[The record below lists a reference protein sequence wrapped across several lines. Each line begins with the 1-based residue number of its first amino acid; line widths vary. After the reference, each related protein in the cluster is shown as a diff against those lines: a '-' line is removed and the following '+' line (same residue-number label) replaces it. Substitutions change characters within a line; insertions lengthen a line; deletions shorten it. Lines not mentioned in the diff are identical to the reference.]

1 MMQEQQEQQAQQ
13 ERTGGITLGVIADD
27 FTGATDVASML
38 VRGGM
43 RSVQLI
49 GVPAAGAAQ
58 TVAADAVV
66 VALKSR
72 TTSAAEAVAESLR
85 AWRWLRAAGA
95 QRCYFKY
102 CSTFDS
108 TAAGNIGPVAEAL
121 MRELGTDF
129 TIACP
134 AFPENGRTI
143 FRGHL
148 FVGDQL
154 LSDSGMRDHPLTP
167 MRDSNLVRVLQAQ
180 CGAGTRVGLLRY
192 DTVARGAEAVRE
204 RIAALRAEGVRIA
217 IADALHDAD
226 LRALA
231 EGCAALPLLTAG
243 SGLALPLPEL
253 YEREGRVRR
262 RSDAAGLEP
271 MQGAALVLSG
281 SCSVATQGQVAH
293 WRAAGRAARV
303 LDARALMRECAAQPE
318 RSSAPAVL
326 GTSPSAEEAAALAW
340 ARQVLAEGGTPLVYS
355 TATPAELTAMQA
367 ELGAQQ
373 VGARVEQAL
382 ARIGSRLAAEGVQ
395 RIVVAGGETSGAVVQ
410 ALGVRAL
417 RIGPTICPGVPWTQA
432 LPDDATEKG
441 RPLWLALKSGNF
453 GSADFFSTALQAR

>member
-1 MMQEQQEQQAQQ
+1 MP
-13 ERTGGITLGVIADD
+13 TLGVIADD

-43 RSVQLI
+43 RTVQLI
-49 GVPAAGAAQ
+49 GLPGAAGTQVAE
-58 TVAADAVV
+58 AADAVV

-72 TTSAAEAVAESLR
+72 TVPAAEAVAQSLA

-95 QRCYFKY
+95 TRCYFKY

-121 MRELGTDF
+121 MAELGTDF

-180 CGAGTRVGLLRY
+180 CRPGTRVGLLRY
-192 DTVARGAEAVRE
+192 DTVARGAAAVRE

-217 IADALHDAD
+217 IADALHDDD
-226 LRALA
+226 LRTLA
-231 EGCAALPLLTAG
+231 DGCADLPLLTAG
-243 SGLALPLPEL
+243 SGVALGLPEL
-253 YEREGRVRR
+253 FERQGLLRR
-262 RSDAAGLEP
+262 RADAAGLDAMRGP
-271 MQGAALVLSG
+271 AVVLAG
-281 SCSVATQGQVAH
+281 SCSVATNGQVAH
-293 WRAAGRAARV
+293 WKQNGWP
-303 LDARALMRECAAQPE
+303 ARALDVRALLRGGADAA
-318 RSSAPAVL
+318 
-326 GTSPSAEEAAALAW
+326 AEEAAVLAW
-340 ARQVLAEGGTPLVYS
+340 ARDVLAGGSPRAQGAPGMPGEGGVRGDAVPDLAAVPLVYS
-355 TATPAELTAMQA
+355 TTSPAELAATQA
-367 ELGAQQ
+367 EAGAQRA
-373 VGARVEQAL
+373 GECVEAAL
-382 ARIGSRLAAEGVQ
+382 ASIARALAADGVQ
-395 RIVVAGGETSGAVVQ
+395 RWVVAGGETSGAVVQ
-410 ALGVRAL
+410 ALGVQAL

-432 LPDDATEKG
+432 AGGPGGAG
-441 RPLWLALKSGNF
+441 AARPLWLALKSGNF
-453 GSADFFSTALQAR
+453 GAPDFFSAALRVA